1 MKPTDGD
8 SDSEQGRIR
17 RAKAFERRKRA
28 AIDGVHLPTLL
39 ELCRRMPFYG
49 NSMKLD
55 MQAFSERLLPRVKG
69 DGQAARDSHRYLSE
83 MSVNVDLELCLNASE
98 ALNALRA
105 ENSRRREVWLEASNR
120 CLLYAACLG
129 HPPAM
134 SRIAGMVGQWA
145 ERSDMPCES
154 VCELTL
160 SSIGWMLLAS
170 DPLTSCAPSSKDY
183 RGTAFER
190 GSLLYER
197 VHWELH
203 RVVPANGADATERS
217 RAHSDTS
224 EYLSANEVGA
234 VEKVVVVQRLGNA
247 DIGDGKRIEK
257 EFREIAGKPLPLTP
271 LPDLAIVEKA
281 LDAEFPYASSV
292 TKTFLSSLAGKQHIA
307 MRPTILFGPPGC
319 GKTTFAERLLDL
331 LEVSNESHP
340 CGGASDSTIVGT
352 SRRWHTG
359 APSLPVAMIRR
370 HASAS
375 PGIILD
381 EVEKASQSRHNGC
394 IYDALLGWFEPQ
406 SARKWVDPYVEAPVD
421 LSHVVWLGTAN
432 SLKSLPAV
440 LLDRCR
446 AIRFP
451 EPRPSDIAAISH
463 QMLKRLVDRRGLNP
477 GWAFPF
483 TREEFTAMSKL
494 WSNRSLRTLERLVE
508 AVFMAREKA
517 LTRQ

>member
-1 MKPTDGD
+1 MKPTDGE
-8 SDSEQGRIR
+8 SDQGRTR
-17 RAKAFERRKRA
+17 RTKAFERRKRA

-39 ELCRRMPFYG
+39 ELCCRMPFYG
-49 NSMKLD
+49 NSIKLD

-83 MSVNVDLELCLNASE
+83 MTVNADLELCLNASA

-129 HPPAM
+129 HVAAM
-134 SRIAGMVGQWA
+134 SQIAGMVGQLA
-145 ERSDMPCES
+145 ERPDMPSES

-170 DPLTSCAPSSKDY
+170 DPFQGWTSSRKDY

-190 GSLLYER
+190 GSLLYDR
-197 VHWELH
+197 VHRELD
-203 RVVPANGADATERS
+203 RVVSAKSGDATEHTS
-217 RAHSDTS
+217 AHSDTS
-224 EYLSANEVGA
+224 ESRSANEDGSVK
-234 VEKVVVVQRLGNA
+234 KVVVLQRLGNA

-257 EFREIAGKPLPLTP
+257 EFREISGKPLPLAA
-271 LPDLAIVEKA
+271 LPDLAVVEKA
-281 LDAEFPYASSV
+281 LGADFPHASSV
-292 TKTFLSSLAGKQHIA
+292 TKTFLSALAERRHVA

-319 GKTTFAERLLDL
+319 GKTTYAERLLDL
-331 LEVSNESHP
+331 LSVPNESHP

-359 APSLPVAMIRR
+359 EPSLPVAMIRR

-421 LSHVVWLGTAN
+421 LSHVIWLGTAN

-451 EPRPSDIAAISH
+451 EPRPSDMTSIGQ
-463 QMLKRLVDRRGLNP
+463 QMLRRLVERRGFNP
-477 GWAFPF
+477 GWASPF
-483 TREEFTAMSKL
+483 MPEELEAMSRL
-494 WSNRSLRTLERLVE
+494 WRGSSLRTLERLVE
-508 AVFMAREKA
+508 AVVTARERA
-517 LTRQ
+517 MTRQ